1 MAPRGNSFLVCVF
14 YFYKKEDLR
23 MSQLF
28 DEVAMIKAKIL
39 KEAEAINDQN
49 SLRTFQEVH
58 LSKKSELNALMSH
71 IKELDGADKAKFG
84 QLMNEARTAI
94 TEAYQKKAEEINAK
108 ALSEKLAKEQIDIT
122 LPGMNEEVGG
132 INPYYLIQDE
142 IIDTFVSM
150 GYEVKEGPDVE
161 SDEYNFQRM
170 NIPENHPAREMQ
182 DSFYIDPRTL
192 LRTHTSPEQAHAMD
206 EKGGKPLMMICPGK
220 CFRRDDDDVTHS
232 HQFGQIEGLVVG
244 KGITLANLK
253 ATLELFVKKMFGE
266 KREVRFRGS
275 YFPFT
280 EPSVEVDIS
289 CMNCGGKGCP
299 TCKGTG
305 FIEILGAGM
314 VHPNVL
320 KMSGYDPEVYS
331 GFAFGVGV
339 ERVAMLRYGVDD
351 IRKFYQDDLRFIQQF
366 KRK

>member
-1 MAPRGNSFLVCVF
+1 
-14 YFYKKEDLR
+14 
-23 MSQLF
+23 MSEIFQK
-28 DEVAMIKAKIL
+28 VAELKAKIL
-39 KEAEAINDQN
+39 KEADEVKDES
-49 SLRTFQEVH
+49 SLKTFQETH
-58 LSKKSELNALMSH
+58 MSKKSQLSQLMGE
-71 IKELDGADKAKFG
+71 IRNLVGEEKTKFG
-84 QLMNEARTAI
+84 QAMNDARTAI
-94 TEAYQKKAEEINAK
+94 QEKFQAKQKEIQDAVIAK
-108 ALSEKLAKEQIDIT
+108 KLEREKIDIT
-122 LPGMNEEVGG
+122 LPSYNYKLGG
-132 INPYYLIQDE
+132 INPFFLVQDE

-161 SDEYNFQRM
+161 TDYYNFERM
-170 NIPENHPAREMQ
+170 NIPKDHPAREMQ
-182 DSFYIDPRTL
+182 DSLFINPTTL

-220 CFRRDDDDVTHS
+220 TYRRDDDDATHS

-289 CMNCGGKGCP
+289 CMNCGGKGCAM
-299 TCKGTG
+299 CKGTG

-320 KMSGYDPEVYS
+320 KMSGYDPELYS
-331 GFAFGVGV
+331 GFAFGVGI
-339 ERVAMLRYGVDD
+339 ERVAMLRYGIDD
-351 IRKFYQDDLRFIQQF
+351 IRKFYQGDVRFIEQF
-366 KRK
+366 TRK